1 MADPIVADPIRAVG
15 ARLPRNDAQE
25 KIAGAAQYLDDIA
38 SPGALHAAFLQSPLA
53 HARIVS
59 CDTSAAEAHPGVHA
73 VLTGKDLPRLGGGA
87 VKDMPFLAIGKVRY
101 VGEPVAVV
109 AADSPAIAQAAA
121 QLIEVEYDE
130 LPAVLSME
138 DALADGAPLVHDD
151 IDAYEKA
158 HGVEFSGN
166 VLSYQ
171 EMIEG
176 DVDAAWAGCDLVVEN
191 EFTTQAQYHHA
202 LEPTG
207 ALAEFD
213 AAGKVTIWST
223 TQSVFRVQA
232 EIAQLLDMPMSK
244 VRAISPRIGGT
255 FGGKGGAH
263 LQPVA
268 VELARRTHRPVK
280 VVLPRSDDF
289 MMMLRRHPAKIRVKT
304 GATKDGTVL
313 AREVEILLDGGA
325 YCNESPAVLGFAL
338 LMARGPYT
346 IPNVRVT
353 GRAVY
358 TNKLRSGGFR
368 GFGNPQSTFAGESQL
383 DEIAAGL
390 GIDPFEIRI
399 KNAMR
404 AGDKWMGGQTVEA
417 CGLIE
422 CIEKIRDAS
431 RGRPRSTDVPAG
443 KTGGKKRG
451 LGIACLAHV
460 CGFLSTS
467 ANVRLLEDG
476 SVTVSTGAV
485 DCGQGADIALAQ
497 ICAGSLGLDIAH
509 VNYVNPDTDA
519 SPYNW
524 GTSGSRVT
532 YMVGRA
538 VVAASEE
545 VKERI
550 FEHAA
555 EMLECAPEDLE
566 LRPGG
571 YVGIAGVPERQ
582 LSFKAISGR
591 AHWAI
596 GGPIMGQNSLMYDG
610 ERFDPKRALIR
621 GFPFASIG
629 TYVFG
634 AQAVEV
640 EVDEATG
647 QITLVEAW
655 CAHDVGRAINPLT
668 VEGQIQGGF
677 VQGVGYALTE
687 ELVWDDGSLI
697 NPTMMDYKAPGSMD
711 VPFAINPI
719 IVEHPEPSGPFGAK
733 AIGEPGLIGA
743 APAIANAIADAT
755 GIRLRALPMTAERM
769 LRAAREPSR
778 QG

>member
-1 MADPIVADPIRAVG
+1 MAERIRAVG
-15 ARLPRNDAQE
+15 ARLPRNDARE
-25 KIAGAAQYLDDIA
+25 KIEGAAHYLDDIA
-38 SPGALHAAFLQSPLA
+38 RPGTLHAAFLQSPLA

-59 CDTSAAEAHPGVHA
+59 CDTAAAENHPGVHA
-73 VLTGKDLPRLGGGA
+73 VLTGKDLPVLGGGA
-87 VKDMPFLAIGKVRY
+87 VKDMPFLAVGKVRY
-101 VGEPVAVV
+101 LGEPVAVV
-109 AADSPAIAQAAA
+109 AAESPAIAREAAR
-121 QLIEVEYDE
+121 LIDVEYE
-130 LPAVLSME
+130 ALPAVLSIA
-138 DALADGAPLVHDD
+138 DALAEGAPLVHEDFGGY
-151 IDAYEKA
+151 AKS
-158 HGVEFSGN
+158 HPVEHDGN
-166 VLSYQ
+166 VLSFQ
-171 EMIEG
+171 EMVEG
-176 DVDAAWAGCDLVVEN
+176 DVDAAWADCDMIVEN
-191 EFTTQAQYHHA
+191 TFITQAQYHHA

-232 EIAQLLDMPMSK
+232 EVAELFDMPMSK
-244 VRAISPRIGGT
+244 IRAISPRIGGT

-268 VELARRTHRPVK
+268 VELARRAGRPVK
-280 VVLPRSDDF
+280 VVLPRADDF
-289 MMMLRRHPAKIRVKT
+289 TMMLRRHPARIHIKT
-304 GATKDGTVL
+304 GAKKDGTVL
-313 AREVEILLDGGA
+313 AREVDIVLDGGA
-325 YCNESPAVLGFAL
+325 YCNESPAVLGFAM

-346 IPNVRVT
+346 ITNVSAT
-353 GRAVY
+353 GRVVY

-383 DEIAAGL
+383 DELAACL
-390 GIDPFEIRI
+390 DIDPFEIRL

-422 CIEKIRDAS
+422 CIEKVRAAV
-431 RGRPRSTDVPAG
+431 RGRPRRAEAPDGS
-443 KTGGKKRG
+443 KRG

-476 SVTVSTGAV
+476 TVTLSTGAV

-497 ICAGSLGLDIAH
+497 ICAETLGLDISA
-509 VNYVNPDTDA
+509 VNAVNPDTDA

-538 VVAASEE
+538 VAAACEE

-550 FEHAA
+550 FAHAA
-555 EMLECAPEDLE
+555 EMLECAVEDLE

-571 YVGIAGVPERQ
+571 FVGIAGVPDRQ
-582 LSFKAISGR
+582 ISFAAVSGR

-596 GGPIMGQNSLMYDG
+596 GGPIMGQNALMYDG
-610 ERFDPKRALIR
+610 ERFDPKRAVIR
-621 GFPFASIG
+621 GFPFSNIG

-647 QITLVEAW
+647 RITPLEAW
-655 CAHDVGRAINPLT
+655 CAHDVGRAINPLM

-677 VQGVGYALTE
+677 VQGLGYALTE
-687 ELVWDDGSLI
+687 ELVWDDGALV
-697 NPTMMDYKAPGSMD
+697 NPTMMDYKAPGAMD
-711 VPFAINPI
+711 VPYAINPI

-743 APAIANAIADAT
+743 APAVANAVADAT
-755 GIRLRALPMTAERM
+755 GTRLRELPMTPERVLGA
-769 LRAAREPSR
+769 LRRR
-778 QG
+778 